1 MTRVEPGQLWEWKNG
16 AFTGTRFL
24 VMEVNPHP
32 AGGVLREDWTHVE
45 IQEFIGGGITP
56 RTVTMTALRGGARP
70 L

>member
-1 MTRVEPGQLWEWKNG
+1 MTKVEPGQLWEWING

-32 AGGVLREDWTHVE
+32 LRRTGEEWATVE
-45 IQEFIGGGITP
+45 IQEFVDGRIRP
-56 RTVTMTALRGGARP
+56 RQITMTALHGGAQI

>member
-1 MTRVEPGQLWEWKNG
+1 MAKVEPGQLWEWRSG

-32 AGGVLREDWTHVE
+32 ADPKREDWSLVE
-45 IQEFIGGGITP
+45 IQEFIGGGICS
-56 RTVTMTALRGGARP
+56 RQVTMTALRGGARA

>member
-1 MTRVEPGQLWEWKNG
+1 MTKVEPGQLWEWKNG

-32 AGGVLREDWTHVE
+32 ARATGDEWANVE
-45 IQEFIGGGITP
+45 IQEFVGGGIRP
-56 RTVTMTALRGGARP
+56 RQITMTALRMGAQI

>member
-1 MTRVEPGQLWEWKNG
+1 MDKVEPGQLWEWKNG

-32 AGGVLREDWTHVE
+32 ADPRREDWSSLE
-45 IQEFIGGGITP
+45 IQEFVGGRIIP
-56 RTVTMTALRGGARP
+56 RTVTMTALLGGARP

>member
-1 MTRVEPGQLWEWKNG
+1 LNPDSSGKSG

-24 VMEVNPHP
+24 VMELTPHP
-32 AGGVLREDWTHVE
+32 ADPKREDWIHVE
-45 IQEFIGGGITP
+45 IQEFVGGGITP

>member
-1 MTRVEPGQLWEWKNG
+1 MDNVEPGQLWEWKNG

-32 AGGVLREDWTHVE
+32 ADPRREDWSSLE
-45 IQEFIGGGITP
+45 IQEFVGGRIIP
-56 RTVTMTALRGGARP
+56 RTVTMTALLGGARP

>member
-1 MTRVEPGQLWEWKNG
+1 MTEVEPGPLWEWKNG

-24 VMEVNPHP
+24 VMEVNPHFTDP
-32 AGGVLREDWTHVE
+32 KREDWVHVE
-45 IQEFIGGGITP
+45 IQEFVGGGITP